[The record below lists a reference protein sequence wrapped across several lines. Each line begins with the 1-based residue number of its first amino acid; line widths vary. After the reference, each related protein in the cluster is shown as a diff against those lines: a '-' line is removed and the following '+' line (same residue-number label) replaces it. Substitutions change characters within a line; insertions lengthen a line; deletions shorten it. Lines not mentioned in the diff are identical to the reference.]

1 MVQSTKHTTHKAC
14 SCRSCKISIKLT
26 KEAEER
32 RLRHIAKQG
41 LKNIQL
47 GADLD
52 EPEIDRLDDTDVIGS
67 IGNLR

>member
-1 MVQSTKHTTHKAC
+1 MVQNTKHTAHKAC
-14 SCRSCKISIKLT
+14 SCKSCNIAIKLT
-26 KEAEER
+26 KETEER
-32 RLRHIAKQG
+32 RLRRIAKQG

-52 EPEIDRLDDTDVIGS
+52 ESEIDRLDDTDVLNI

>member
-1 MVQSTKHTTHKAC
+1 MVQNTKHTAHKAC
-14 SCRSCKISIKLT
+14 SCKSCKLTIKLT
-26 KEAEER
+26 KEIEER

-41 LKNIQL
+41 LKNINV

-52 EPEIDRLDDTDVIGS
+52 EPEIDRLNDTDVVNS

>member
-1 MVQSTKHTTHKAC
+1 MVQNTKQTAHKAC
-14 SCRSCKISIKLT
+14 SCRSCKQAIKLT

-47 GADLD
+47 SADLD
-52 EPEIDRLDDTDVIGS
+52 EPEMDRLEDTDVVRS

>member
-1 MVQSTKHTTHKAC
+1 MVQNTKRTAHKAC
-14 SCRSCKISIKLT
+14 SCRGCKMAIKLT

-32 RLRHIAKQG
+32 RLRHIAKHG
-41 LKNIQL
+41 LKNIKL

-52 EPEIDRLDDTDVIGS
+52 EQEIDCLDDSDIINS